1 MKAMISRVWEF
12 FRMPFAAGQSDISEE
27 ETWLGI

>member
-1 MKAMISRVWEF
+1 MKAMVTWVWKF
-12 FRMPFAAGQSDISEE
+12 FSTPFAAGQSNIPEE